1 MTLEIVQKGDP
12 VLREKAADVAV
23 EEITLPATQNDI
35 EAMHKALASTQ
46 DGVALAAPQI
56 GISKRI
62 FVIAPKAY
70 DNYTDQPLVFINP
83 TITKRSK
90 TKTWVDEG
98 CLSVRWWYGKTHR
111 HKQATVE
118 AYNEAGVKFQ
128 LGGSGL
134 IAQIFQHEI
143 DHLDGILFDD
153 HAEDLHELDKEG
165 HKQYKAA
172 QEERKEQ

>member
-1 MTLEIVQKGDP
+1 MSLDIVQKGDS
-12 VLREKAADVAV
+12 VLREKAAEVIVD
-23 EEITLPATQNDI
+23 EITSSSIQDI
-35 EAMHKALASTQ
+35 IKKMHAALAGTK

-70 DNYTDQPLVFINP
+70 DNYTNQPLVFVNP
-83 TITKRSK
+83 VITKRSK
-90 TKTWVDEG
+90 NKTWVDEG

-111 HKQATVE
+111 NKQATVE
-118 AYNEAGVKFQ
+118 AYNEHGEKFQ

-153 HAEDLHELDKEG
+153 HATDLYELDEKTR
-165 HKQYKAA
+165 
-172 QEERKEQ
+172 QEIESQ

>member
-1 MTLEIVQKGDP
+1 MSLDIVQKGDS
-12 VLREKAADVAV
+12 VLREKAAEVMVD
-23 EEITLPATQNDI
+23 EITSTPVQETLKN
-35 EAMHKALASTQ
+35 MHAALASTK

-56 GISKRI
+56 GISQRI

-70 DNYTDQPLVFINP
+70 NNYTNQPLVFINP
-83 TITKRSK
+83 TIIKRSK
-90 TKTWVDEG
+90 NKTWVEEG

-111 HKQATVE
+111 SKQATVE
-118 AYNEAGVKFQ
+118 AYNEHGEKFQ

-153 HAEDLHELDKEG
+153 HAKDLHEIDEKTR
-165 HKQYKAA
+165 
-172 QEERKEQ
+172 QEIESQ

>member
-1 MTLEIVQKGDP
+1 MSLDIVQKGNE
-12 VLREKAADVAV
+12 VLRQKAIDVIV
-23 EEITLPATQNDI
+23 DEITSSVIQGDLKK
-35 EAMHKALASTQ
+35 MHGSLAGQ
-46 DGVALAAPQI
+46 KDGVALAAPQI

-70 DNYTDQPLVFINP
+70 GDSNDQPLVFINP
-83 TITKRSK
+83 LIIKRSK
-90 TKTWVDEG
+90 NKSWVDEG
-98 CLSVRWWYGKTHR
+98 CLSVRWRYGKTHR

-118 AYNEAGVKFQ
+118 AYNEHGEKFQ

-153 HAEDLHELDKEG
+153 HATDLHELNDDEIKEHKEG
-165 HKQYKAA
+165 K
-172 QEERKEQ
+172 